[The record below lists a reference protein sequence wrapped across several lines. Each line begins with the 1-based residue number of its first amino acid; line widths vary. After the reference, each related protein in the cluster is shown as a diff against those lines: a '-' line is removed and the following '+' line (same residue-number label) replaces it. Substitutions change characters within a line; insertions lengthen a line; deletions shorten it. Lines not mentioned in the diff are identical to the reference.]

1 MDCTEMISKMDKQR
15 KWKNVNN
22 EEGRTNYR
30 KLKKK
35 SKRATARLRRDV
47 TEAYVT
53 ESWNC
58 KE

>member
-1 MDCTEMISKMDKQR
+1 LSGESGEESKQAMDCTEMISKMDKQR

-35 SKRATARLRRDV
+35 SKRATG
-47 TEAYVT
+47 
-53 ESWNC
+53 
-58 KE
+58 